1 MECPLYRQQHKLR
14 LKRRQEREEL
24 KAKVIKNTIDLNE
37 RMDRTISLINK
48 NRGKSAQIVEE
59 SHKMIKDYTE
69 AEKKI
74 NVTCEKKL
82 ESLEQRKLELEKKR
96 IAHSKQFGFILEDED
111 ELAYRALLYANE

>member
-14 LKRRQEREEL
+14 LKRRQDREEL

-69 AEKKI
+69 AEEKI
-74 NVTCEKKL
+74 NVTCE
-82 ESLEQRKLELEKKR
+82 
-96 IAHSKQFGFILEDED
+96 
-111 ELAYRALLYANE
+111 